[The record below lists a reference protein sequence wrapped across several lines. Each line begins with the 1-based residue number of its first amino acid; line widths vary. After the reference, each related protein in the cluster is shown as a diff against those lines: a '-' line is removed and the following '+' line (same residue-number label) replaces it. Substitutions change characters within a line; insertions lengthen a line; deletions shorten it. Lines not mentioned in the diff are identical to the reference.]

1 MSQPS
6 SGRPLP
12 EYVYRRRRLAVF
24 GGLAVLLIVV
34 LLFILRPWSGSA
46 SGGST
51 SSPAVIP
58 HATATAPSTTAAAT
72 PATSAA
78 APTCAKSQVKV
89 SAYTDAASYAAGQNP
104 QLTMEVENTGSEP
117 CTLNVGTSQQ
127 SLTITSGGDY
137 IWLSNDCKTESSD
150 YDLVLE
156 PGQSVKSE
164 PIIWDRTRSNPG
176 TCTLTQRD
184 PVPAGGASYQLS
196 AAIGDITSADST
208 QFVLN

>member
-1 MSQPS
+1 MSLPPS
-6 SGRPLP
+6 QRPVSP
-12 EYVYRRRRLAVF
+12 AVYRRRRLVVF
-24 GGLAVLLIVV
+24 GGLGLVV
-34 LLFILRPWSGSA
+34 LAIILLVAQPWSGSA
-46 SGGST
+46 SSSKQVAQTVIPAPT
-51 SSPAVIP
+51 SSTA
-58 HATATAPSTTAAAT
+58 ATAPATSPATALTAA
-72 PATSAA
+72 
-78 APTCAKSQVKV
+78 CEKSQVKV